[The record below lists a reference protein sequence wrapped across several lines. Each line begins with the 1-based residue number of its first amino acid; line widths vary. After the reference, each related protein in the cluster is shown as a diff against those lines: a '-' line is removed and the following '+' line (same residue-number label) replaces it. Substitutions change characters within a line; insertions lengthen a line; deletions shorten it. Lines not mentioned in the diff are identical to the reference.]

1 MEVPRLRVSL
11 PTDVVNSAVM
21 GAFVELGYEKP
32 TTEQKDAVFEFVKGR
47 DVFVSLPTGAG
58 KSLCFAVLPLAF
70 NNLRRHLKNIGEQD
84 LPFSSIAVIVSPLV
98 SLMRDQV
105 STFQKRGLR

>member
-1 MEVPRLRVSL
+1 MEIPRLKVSL
-11 PTDVVNSAVM
+11 STEVVNIAVM
-21 GAFVELGYEKP
+21 GAFVELGYDKP
-32 TTEQKDAVFEFVKGR
+32 TTEQRDAVFEFVKGR

-70 NNLRRHLKNIGEQD
+70 NNLRRHMQNSEEHD
-84 LPFSSIAVIVSPLV
+84 CIAVIVSPLI
-98 SLMRDQV
+98 SLMRNQV